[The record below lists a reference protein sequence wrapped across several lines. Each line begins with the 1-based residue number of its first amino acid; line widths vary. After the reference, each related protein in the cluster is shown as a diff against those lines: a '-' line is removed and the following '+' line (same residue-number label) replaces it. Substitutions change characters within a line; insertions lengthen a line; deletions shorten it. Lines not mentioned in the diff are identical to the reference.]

1 MTTTPLPARTATAP
15 RSGPTGSAPRRNIL
29 FLMTDQHR
37 TDTLGAYGAPGGHT
51 PHLDALAASG
61 TRFDR
66 FYTPTSI
73 CTPARASLLTGYA
86 PFRHR
91 LLANYER
98 NVGYREDLADDQ
110 FTFTAPL
117 ADAGYRLG
125 LIGKWH
131 TGVRRVPADFG
142 FEGPYLPGWHNP
154 VTHPDYLAYLDAHD
168 LPPYAVTDPVRTR
181 LPGGGP
187 GPLLAARLR
196 QPVEATFEHY
206 LATRAIELLHR
217 WAEEPGT
224 DGEHRTNGEPGTDE
238 GHRADGEPGANGEHR
253 GDTSPRPFFLAVHFF
268 GPHLPYLLPDA
279 YYDLV
284 DPATVELPASLAETF
299 EGKPPVQR
307 NYSALWGHD
316 SLTETEYRGL
326 IAAYHGYVALIDL
339 QIGRI
344 RRAVDELGL
353 TDSTAV
359 VFTADHGEFT
369 GSHRMHDK
377 GPAMYEDVYRIPG
390 LLQVPGAPAGVARR
404 EFATLTDVTATLLD
418 LAGCDPAPAVDGRS
432 LLPLTGGGP
441 APEDWPREVVGEF
454 HGHHFPYPQRMLR
467 DERYKIVINPESVCE
482 LYDLDRDP
490 HELRN
495 AWDDPALRDVRDH
508 LVHRLHRL
516 LSARGDNF
524 HHWMAA
530 VLDVGAPAGDTSL
543 GSFESAAGAARTPA
557 ARDRGPDRAPDSGAV
572 PDPAADSKEPR

>member
-1 MTTTPLPARTATAP
+1 MTGPAAP
-15 RSGPTGSAPRRNIL
+15 RPADGTPRRNIL

-37 TDTLGAYGAPGGHT
+37 TDTIGAYGATGGHT
-51 PHLDALAASG
+51 PHLDDLAASG
-61 TRFDR
+61 TRLDR
-66 FYTPTSI
+66 CYTPTSI

-98 NVGYREDLADDQ
+98 NVGFAEDLADDQ
-110 FTFTAPL
+110 FTFTTPL
-117 ADAGYRLG
+117 AEAGYRLG

-131 TGVRRVPADFG
+131 TGVRRLPADFG

-154 VTHPDYLAYLDAHD
+154 VTHPDYLDYLDARG
-168 LPPYAVTDPVRTR
+168 LPPYAITDPVRTR

-217 WAEEPGT
+217 WA
-224 DGEHRTNGEPGTDE
+224 D
-238 GHRADGEPGANGEHR
+238 ADAAA
-253 GDTSPRPFFLAVHFF
+253 DTARPFFLATHFF

-279 YYDLV
+279 YYDLI
-284 DPATVELPASLAETF
+284 DPATVRLPESLAETF
-299 EGKPPVQR
+299 ENKPPVQR

-316 SLTETEYRGL
+316 SLTEDEYRKL
-326 IAAYHGYVALIDL
+326 IAAYHGYVALIDH

-344 RRAVDELGL
+344 RAAVADLGL
-353 TDSTAV
+353 DGSTAV
-359 VFTADHGEFT
+359 LFTADHGEFT

-390 LLQVPGAPAGVARR
+390 LLRIPGAPGGTVRP
-404 EFATLTDVTATLLD
+404 EFATLTDLTATILD

-432 LLPLTGGGP
+432 LLPLAAGGP
-441 APEDWPREVVGEF
+441 APGSWPRHVVAEF

-467 DERYKIVINPESVCE
+467 DARFKIVVNPESLCE
-482 LYDLDRDP
+482 LYDLDHDP

-495 AWDDPALRDVRDH
+495 AWDDPALRDDRDRLVRS
-508 LVHRLHRL
+508 LYRL
-516 LSARGDNF
+516 LVERGDNF

-530 VLDVGAPAGDTSL
+530 VLDTGGPPGDTSL
-543 GSFESAAGAARTPA
+543 GSFESTAGAAVGGASPAASGAASPAAAGAVAAVPEDALPTPHPPPAPEGPRTHVSRTP
-557 ARDRGPDRAPDSGAV
+557 
-572 PDPAADSKEPR
+572 

>member
-1 MTTTPLPARTATAP
+1 M
-15 RSGPTGSAPRRNIL
+15 L

-37 TDTLGAYGAPGGHT
+37 TDTLGAYGAAGGHT

-86 PFRHR
+86 PFRHG

-98 NVGYREDLADDQ
+98 NVGFAEDLADGQ
-110 FTFTAPL
+110 FTFTTPL
-117 ADAGYRLG
+117 AEAGYRLG

-131 TGVRRVPADFG
+131 TGVRRLPADFG

-154 VTHPDYLAYLDAHD
+154 VTHPDYLAHLEEHG
-168 LPPYAVTDPVRTR
+168 LPPYAIKEPVRTR
-181 LPGGGP
+181 LPSGAP
-187 GPLLAARLR
+187 GPMLAARLL

-206 LATRAIELLHR
+206 LATRAIELLRR
-217 WAEEPGT
+217 WAAED
-224 DGEHRTNGEPGTDE
+224 DG
-238 GHRADGEPGANGEHR
+238 A
-253 GDTSPRPFFLAVHFF
+253 RPFFLATHFF

-279 YYDLV
+279 FYDLV
-284 DPATVELPASLAETF
+284 DPDSVELPVSLAETF

-316 SLTETEYRGL
+316 SLTESEYRGL
-326 IAAYHGYVALIDL
+326 IAAYRGYVALIDL

-344 RRAVDELGL
+344 RQAAEDLGL

-390 LLQVPGAPAGVARR
+390 FLRVPGAPAGVVRE
-404 EFATLTDVTATLLD
+404 EFATLTDVTATILD

-432 LLPLTGGGP
+432 LLPLTGHAP
-441 APEDWPREVVGEF
+441 APESWPREVLGEF

-467 DERYKIVINPESVCE
+467 DTRFKIVVNPESVCE

-495 AWDDPALRDVRDH
+495 AWDDPGLRGVRDR
-508 LVHRLHRL
+508 LVRRLYQRL
-516 LSARGDNF
+516 TGRGDNF

-530 VLDVGAPAGDTSL
+530 VLDVGEPTGDTSL
-543 GSFESAAGAARTPA
+543 GSFEPGEDPGEAPGEGTSGGTALRTRSGTRTGTRTESGSGSEFRSEIKTGDESVGDHPPRKGHPHARPT
-557 ARDRGPDRAPDSGAV
+557 S
-572 PDPAADSKEPR
+572 